1 MRIAAAAVA
10 LVVVVVAAAA
20 AAAADTGACRSVEG
34 PSAVAVVVAFVAA
47 FVAEA
52 YRAAAAPSV
61 FARKGFAWRFAGSSD
76 CSAAACLLAAGNS
89 ATVAGQALVGV
100 H

>member
-10 LVVVVVAAAA
+10 LVVVV
-20 AAAADTGACRSVEG
+20 AAAADTGACRYVEG

-52 YRAAAAPSV
+52 SRSAAAPSV

-89 ATVAGQALVGV
+89 ATVAEQALVGV